1 MSMQY
6 FLSLENYTLY
16 HPLSLLLHLG
26 YLNVLS
32 MALDAIIEA
41 PLQEFLIQYFVCCVQ
56 LNFAIIV
63 CLQRHLSLGICTISA
78 NL

>member
-1 MSMQY
+1 MQY

-41 PLQEFLIQYFVCCVQ
+41 PLQEFLVQYFFLLCAILALQ
-56 LNFAIIV
+56 LLFAFND
-63 CLQRHLSLGICTISA
+63 ICP
-78 NL
+78 

>member
-1 MSMQY
+1 MQY

-32 MALDAIIEA
+32 MALDAIIESPFVRVFDSIFRLLCA
-41 PLQEFLIQYFVCCVQ
+41 VLALQL
-56 LNFAIIV
+56 LFAFNDT
-63 CLQRHLSLGICTISA
+63 CP
-78 NL
+78 